1 MTLVLA
7 PADTHVTHEVEVHDD
22 GPLPEGG
29 VVLPGG
35 AGQVLLLPHRGQLR
49 HVLARA
55 EAQLGVEAVRYDY
68 ETVLML
74 LRKMQISG
82 LDIILSVLHK
92 YIEQTMRLAYITK
105 R

>member
-35 AGQVLLLPHRGQLR
+35 AGQPLLLPHRGQLR

-55 EAQLGVEAVRYDY
+55 EAQLGEAVRYDY

-74 LRKMQISG
+74 LRQM
-82 LDIILSVLHK
+82 
-92 YIEQTMRLAYITK
+92 
-105 R
+105 